1 MKKTI
6 AVIAV
11 LMVMMLLLAGYG
23 ILNALTVTG

>member
-11 LMVMMLLLAGYG
+11 LMVVMLLLAGCD

>member
-11 LMVMMLLLAGYG
+11 LMVVMLLLAGYG